1 MSIKVIFKCKNA
13 EQKVFDE
20 IKCIV
25 ACDALLIYLYFNKR
39 FDIHMDA
46 SDFQIGWLI
55 GQDVKPIAFYSRKL
69 TGPQTQ
75 YTVTENN
82 GLV

>member
-1 MSIKVIFKCKNA
+1 MFIRLVKYYRDMWDKWSHLLHILTVLMSIKVIFKCKNA

-46 SDFQIGWLI
+46 SDFQIG
-55 GQDVKPIAFYSRKL
+55 
-69 TGPQTQ
+69 
-75 YTVTENN
+75 
-82 GLV
+82 